1 MEVVFHFCICY
12 LISKSVFVILKEPL
26 MLKVTLVCTPPGVL
40 YNEFP
45 GARCRARYVITSLAV
60 TSLTSHTPS
69 HLLHTLLLY

>member
-1 MEVVFHFCICY
+1 
-12 LISKSVFVILKEPL
+12 